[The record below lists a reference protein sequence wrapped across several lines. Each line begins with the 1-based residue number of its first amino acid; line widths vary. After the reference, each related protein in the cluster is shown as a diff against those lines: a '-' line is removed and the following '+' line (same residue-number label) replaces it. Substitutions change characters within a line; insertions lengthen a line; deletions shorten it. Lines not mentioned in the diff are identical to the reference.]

1 MTGGTSWRGS
11 PQSRW
16 GSVTAVSPLH
26 YPIKNLYKH
35 SETVDTNGRKV
46 AFMLESLHIEN
57 IAVIKSLDIDFEGG
71 LCVLTGETGAGKSLL
86 IDSVSFLTGGRVSRD
101 LIRAGEDR
109 ALVSALFSPP
119 TGELAE
125 ALAELG
131 IDLPEGDSLL
141 LQRVITRDGR
151 STARVNGRAVTQG
164 ILREAGNLL
173 INIHGQSDNQK
184 LMQTASHRALLDS
197 YAQIE
202 DELEQ
207 YGDDYRLWKET
218 REEIDRL
225 RQNTAERLRLQ
236 EMLEYQIKDIDAAK
250 LKAGEEEKLTERRD
264 KLLHLEKINRQV
276 GLACRALCD
285 GEKATVAALCDRAE
299 MALSSIAGI
308 IPECEEL
315 MERIA
320 SLRAE
325 AEDIAERVR
334 EFADED
340 VGDPT
345 AELDKLEGR
354 LDVISRM
361 KRKYGES
368 VEAVLAFRE
377 EAAGRLHEIDIADDL
392 IGNLASE
399 EEAIAK
405 RMTAKAEKITQNR
418 QTAAKALS
426 EAVRESLVFLDMPK
440 VRFEVSVKPSGGFG
454 AWGCDDV
461 EFLLSANAGEPLGAM
476 TRIASGGELS
486 RIMLAIRSVL
496 NERYGVPTAIYDEV
510 DTGISGRTARKV
522 GIKLS
527 SIAKA
532 SQVVCV
538 THSAQIASLADA
550 HYVIEKNETETN
562 GTTRA
567 ETTVRP
573 VREADR
579 VEEIARILGG
589 LDITDAQRMAAEELI
604 REKGSL

>member
-1 MTGGTSWRGS
+1 MKTDKRQPLADSRALHFVFTDYPTNEKGHHVIVLTQTQSAKERGT
-11 PQSRW
+11 P
-16 GSVTAVSPLH
+16 
-26 YPIKNLYKH
+26 
-35 SETVDTNGRKV
+35 
-46 AFMLESLHIEN
+46 MLESLHIEN

-101 LIRAGEDR
+101 LIRAGEDK

-119 TGELAE
+119 EGELAE
-125 ALAELG
+125 ALTERG

-151 STARVNGRAVTQG
+151 STVRINGRAVTQS
-164 ILREAGNLL
+164 ILREAGALL

-184 LMQTASHRALLDS
+184 LMQPAAHRALLDD
-197 YAQIE
+197 YAQIG

-207 YGDDYRLWKET
+207 YATDYRLWKET

-225 RQNTAERLRLQ
+225 KRDTAERLRLQ

-250 LKAGEEEKLTERRD
+250 LKAGEEERLTERRD

-276 GLACRALCD
+276 NVACRALCD

-299 MALSSIAGI
+299 AALSSIAAI
-308 IPECEEL
+308 IPECDEL
-315 MERIA
+315 MERISA
-320 SLRAE
+320 LRAE

-334 EFADED
+334 DFGDED

-354 LDVISRM
+354 LEIISRM
-361 KRKYGES
+361 KRKYGED
-368 VEAVLAFRE
+368 VGAVLAFRE
-377 EAAGRLHEIDIADDL
+377 EAAARLHEMDIADDL
-392 IGNLASE
+392 IDKLTAE
-399 EEAIAK
+399 EREIAA
-405 RMTAKAEKITQNR
+405 RMTKKAEGITLLR
-418 QTAAKALS
+418 RSAAEALS
-426 EAVRESLVFLDMPK
+426 GAVREALAFLDMPK
-440 VRFEVSVKPSGGFG
+440 VRFEVAVKPSADFG
-454 AWGCDDV
+454 AFGRDEV

-486 RIMLAIRSVL
+486 RIMLAVRSVL

-522 GIKLS
+522 GIKLAT
-527 SIAKA
+527 IGRGT
-532 SQVVCV
+532 QVVCV
-538 THSAQIASLADA
+538 THSAQIASLADV
-550 HYVIEKNETETN
+550 HYVIEKREVSEGGATRVET
-562 GTTRA
+562 G
-567 ETTVRP
+567 VR
-573 VREADR
+573 RIEEADR

-589 LDITDAQRMAAEELI
+589 LDVTDAQRAAARELI
-604 REKGSL
+604 AGKEGL